1 MICYSINKYRQRV
14 IYFHE
19 KTGFCKYSK
28 NRFLCCCVDEVA
40 IVYSLFFSYLEIDN
54 ASVFQVLSLNNK
66 TFCIA
71 IYSLTSKVVI
81 FSLNYLF

>member
-1 MICYSINKYRQRV
+1 MTCYSINKYRQGV

-19 KTGFCKYSK
+19 KTGFCCICK

-54 ASVFQVLSLNNK
+54 ASVF
-66 TFCIA
+66 
-71 IYSLTSKVVI
+71 
-81 FSLNYLF
+81 